1 MRVFTRLA
9 LITAV
14 AIALLGIPTA
24 VLASYVDREWSLYT
38 ASDAGSAY
46 HLFLDPFPDA
56 HSCEADAAIVRRNG
70 GSAQCR
76 SRLVLALD
84 RGLHDRLAWEFL
96 SPANPF
102 ARICGRAIGREV
114 SGSARR

>member
-1 MRVFTRLA
+1 VRGFPRLA
-9 LITAV
+9 LIAGI
-14 AIALLGIPTA
+14 AIALLGIPAA
-24 VLASYVDREWSLYT
+24 VLASYVDRQWSLYT
-38 ASDAGSAY
+38 AVDDRSAY

-56 HSCEADAAIVRRNG
+56 RSCEVDAAIVRRNG

-76 SRLVLALD
+76 SRYVLALD

-102 ARICGRAIGREV
+102 ARMCGRAIGLVTR
-114 SGSARR
+114 GSARR

>member
-1 MRVFTRLA
+1 MRGFPRLA
-9 LITAV
+9 LVAV
-14 AIALLGIPTA
+14 IAIALLGIPAA
-24 VLASYVDREWSLYT
+24 VLASYVDRQWSLYT

-56 HSCEADAAIVRRNG
+56 HSCEVDAAIVRRNG
-70 GSAQCR
+70 GAAQCR
-76 SRLVLALD
+76 SRFVLALD

-102 ARICGRAIGREV
+102 ARICGRAIGLEV

>member
-1 MRVFTRLA
+1 MRVFRRFA
-9 LITAV
+9 LIAV
-14 AIALLGIPTA
+14 IAIALLAIPATL
-24 VLASYVDREWSLYT
+24 LASYVDRQWSLYT

-46 HLFLDPFPDA
+46 RLFLDPFPDA
-56 HSCEADAAIVRRNG
+56 RSCEADAAIVRRNG

-76 SRLVLALD
+76 SRFVLALD

-102 ARICGRAIGREV
+102 ARICGRAIGLETR
-114 SGSARR
+114 GSARR